1 MRLYCSFNQVD
12 RAMGMDF
19 ILNQEGE
26 NEGEIEN
33 VERKTSDQ

>member
-1 MRLYCSFNQVD
+1 VVVQCTVNQVD

-19 ILNQEGE
+19 ILNKDLE

-33 VERKTSDQ
+33 IERTISAQ